1 MAVAEADVL
10 VNKLAERLM
19 KVETLAYTLTN

>member
-10 VNKLAERLM
+10 VNELAERLM